1 MRSKKFYSH
10 RDLHKS
16 WMRNPEYRRE
26 YEKLEPEF
34 QIAKA
39 LIEARLKRK
48 VTQAELAERARTGQA
63 VISRLENMN
72 GKPSF
77 SLVQRIAEALGLR
90 LQIRLIPQ

>member
-1 MRSKKFYSH
+1 
-10 RDLHKS
+10 
-16 WMRNPEYRRE
+16 MRNPEYRRE